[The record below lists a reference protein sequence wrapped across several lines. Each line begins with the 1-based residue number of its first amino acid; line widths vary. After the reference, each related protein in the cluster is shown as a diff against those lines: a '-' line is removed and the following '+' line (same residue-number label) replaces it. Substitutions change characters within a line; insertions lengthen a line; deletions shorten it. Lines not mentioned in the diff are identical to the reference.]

1 MGYKRQNFKK
11 GQVLTAGAMNSIDV
25 WLEYICG
32 REITAA
38 AIING
43 ELVFT
48 FKNGDTF
55 NAGKV
60 TNGEGTAGNGI
71 SEVVMNDDY
80 TLTFEFTDGTSYTT
94 PPLRGNDGKGG
105 KSVTDYGAKGDGST
119 DDTAAFEV
127 ALAANRIVF
136 VPSGTYKLSRT
147 LMIRANC
154 CLELCQDTMLSF
166 TQTTGNCIDMRS
178 SSALRGNHAIINVPF
193 EFDGHVINATSTN
206 DTATGVAPYT
216 GWTPMWKHS
225 RYIYD
230 ICIVKANSHGT
241 HISENGKDCCGTGIY
256 LSGDGNNEVRF
267 IWGALLKGVRI
278 GGAFA
283 RGIHAI
289 NFDLSGKEDSAWNHD
304 MRIEAVIHGCEIGVD
319 LTNCNDVHLA
329 VAVQPAVAYNETPY
343 AKWGVYLNDCR
354 YIDMSSSVIWDWND
368 KNSLYTPGGQYT
380 TVAMFGNCCGLV
392 YYDFGYHTNSTRTR
406 DRIYTDTP
414 SNLKKMTIVQEP
426 IDAVFKV
433 IDGVPYFA
441 NGSINEKLISDNDLS
456 NYFKTDYVKEFVDVL
471 PTATGTDGSIYNG
484 VGYKKGVYVTANNGT
499 EGTSSYY
506 TTTGFIPCKN
516 GDKVYVKDM
525 SMASDNAGYARIVLY
540 NASKGYITV
549 VNRDP
554 NLINNSSSFCQYEE
568 TDNGCVFTIGTGAAI
583 SGVAFVR
590 ITFNN
595 SCVGDAPMVAIN
607 QEIKYTVEG
616 FLADG
621 VKVKAVNV
629 IGDIATG
636 NGIPYIVGNS
646 TTAGTWTGT
655 CESITEY
662 YDGLTILYKLN
673 VAGASSTT
681 LNINGLGAVA
691 VNRNASTAIST
702 IYPAGSV
709 VMLTYSGGKWLTA
722 DYDANSKNT
731 AGTSA
736 KNDTQLYLVGATSK
750 TSSGTTTYV
759 NDNVYIG
766 ADNELYSNGKKVAH
780 AEDIP
785 DVSGMVKSVNGTK
798 PDASG
803 NVSIEVGGGGGL
815 EPLIGTTD
823 EITPMQVAEAVAEGR
838 AVAITHTPEE
848 LGVPVTFD
856 SFSVLTA
863 EGESMVSGT
872 LNITQFVNDVGYV
885 STLNLLGV
893 VADGV
898 WVCTLVEVGGNQ
910 APSGGGSGIDVTAEV
925 GQTIVVKEVDE
936 NGKPTKWKAAEYQPR
951 THWMENGKK
960 FIIPEAEYTFVDDG
974 LGPAV
979 VFPYAELVGGET
991 YTVKFAGVEYSC
1003 VASQW
1008 MFTPAFTSECMFLGN
1023 MAFMGTGDN
1032 TGEPFLCVVTR
1043 GMMPGGMIGFVT
1055 MQEGNYQISLY
1066 GEAKTIHQLPIEY
1079 VDNGFEIN
1087 VDFDNKTIDK
1097 TPEEIIAAYRA
1108 GRKLSFVDRY
1118 QASNGAV
1125 TVFHTISAM
1134 YFQVPDSF
1142 YITFLNG
1149 SAGRSIRYDNGELTI
1164 E

>member
-38 AIING
+38 AIVNG

-71 SEVVMNDDY
+71 SEIVMNDDY
-80 TLTFEFTDGTSYTT
+80 TLTFEFADGTSYTT

-105 KSVTDYGAKGDGST
+105 KSVTDYGAKGDGTT

-154 CLELCQDTMLSF
+154 CLELCQDTMLNF

-206 DTATGVAPYT
+206 DTATGVVPYT

-230 ICIVKANSHGT
+230 ICIVKANGHGT

-607 QEIKYTVEG
+607 QEIKYTVAG

-636 NGIPYIVGNS
+636 NGIPYIEGNS

-673 VAGASSTT
+673 VAGASGGTT
-681 LNINGLGAVA
+681 LDINGLGAVA
-691 VNRNASTAIST
+691 VNRNASTAVTT
-702 IYPAGSV
+702 IYPAGTV
-709 VMLTYSGGKWLTA
+709 LLLTYSGGKWLTA

-766 ADNELYSNGKKVAH
+766 ADNELYSNGKKVVT
-780 AEDIP
+780 EGNIP
-785 DVSGMVKSVNGTK
+785 S
-798 PDASG
+798 
-803 NVSIEVGGGGGL
+803 GGGL

-823 EITPMQVAEAVAEGR
+823 EITPKQVAEAVAEGR
-838 AVAITHTPEE
+838 AVAITHTDDE
-848 LGVPVTFD
+848 LGVPITFD
-856 SFSVLTA
+856 SFALVQEMQISGTCHLPEVLVN
-863 EGESMVSGT
+863 EGEGLVHT
-872 LNITQFVNDVGYV
+872 VNLVG
-885 STLNLLGV
+885 SLPDN
-893 VADGV
+893 V
-898 WVCTLVEVGGNQ
+898 WISVFINDEG
-910 APSGGGSGIDVTAEV
+910 GGGSSGADIDVTAEV

-936 NGKPTKWKAAEYQPR
+936 NGKPTKWESADYQPR
-951 THWMENGKK
+951 THWTEVVQGDLVPHTEFTPVYNETFQMLLYGLPTFDLEAGK
-960 FIIPEAEYTFVDDG
+960 
-974 LGPAV
+974 
-979 VFPYAELVGGET
+979 T
-991 YTVKFAGVEYSC
+991 YTVVFDGVEY
-1003 VASQW
+1003 
-1008 MFTPAFTSECMFLGN
+1008 TSTAKAGTIAQMMDAPFVSVGN
-1023 MAFMGTGDN
+1023 TALHGVQSE
-1032 TGEPFLCVVTR
+1032 EPFFVAQIPVFSTFAVVCFTAGPHTIQIIGEKTVHHKIPEEYLSKSDFMIELGFIDGTSFSVNTPWDDVAAAVEAR
-1043 GMMPGGMIGFVT
+1043 KNIYAVVLGGSVSSDGSSTKTTSILQFT
-1055 MQEGNYQISLY
+1055 HACIASEGSYDDSYLWFMY
-1066 GEAKTIHQLPIEY
+1066 FEFGETFFKTIKFLKI
-1079 VDNGFEIN
+1079 
-1087 VDFDNKTIDK
+1087 TR
-1097 TPEEIIAAYRA
+1097 TPDGE
-1108 GRKLSFVDRY
+1108 
-1118 QASNGAV
+1118 
-1125 TVFHTISAM
+1125 ISATLKA
-1134 YFQVPDSF
+1134 S
-1142 YITFLNG
+1142 
-1149 SAGRSIRYDNGELTI
+1149 E
-1164 E
+1164 